1 MRSWVVI
8 ALAAAVTAAGCG
20 GVLKKQYE
28 YEEELYLSLDGSA
41 RVDVNAS
48 VPALVVLRGVDLNV
62 NPRTRFDRDRLRAFF
77 KGPGATVTAVSSSRR
92 YGRRFVHV
100 SIDVADVRSLHRLA
114 AFAWSS
120 YRFDR
125 DGDVYEFKQAV
136 GAPVAER
143 AVEDVGWDGSEMIAF
158 RLHLPSKVPY
168 HNAPS
173 RKTERGNILEWEQ
186 TLTDRLHGAPI
197 DTATGDGIIQVQME
211 TQSILA
217 RTLLL
222 FGSTIVAATLTFAAV
237 IWWVSRRGRDSEISQ
252 LPAAGSRQP

>member
-8 ALAAAVTAAGCG
+8 ALAAAVAAAGCG
-20 GVLKKQYE
+20 GGILKKQYE

-41 RVDVNAS
+41 TLTVNAS
-48 VPALVVLRGVDLNV
+48 VPALVALRGVDLNV
-62 NPRTRFDRDRLRAFF
+62 SPRARFDRDRLRAFYE
-77 KGPGATVTAVSSSRR
+77 GPGATVTAASSSRR

-100 SIDVADVRSLHRLA
+100 SIDVADVRSLQRLA
-114 AFAWSS
+114 PFAWSS

-136 GAPVAER
+136 GAPGGR
-143 AVEDVGWDGSEMIAF
+143 AVEDVGWDGSELIAF
-158 RLHLPSKVPY
+158 RVHLPSKIAF

-173 RKTERGNILEWEQ
+173 HEVERGNILEWEQ
-186 TLTDRLHGAPI
+186 TLTDRLQGTPI
-197 DTATGDGIIQVQME
+197 DIQVQME

-222 FGSTIVAATLTFAAV
+222 FGSTIVAVILTFAAI
-237 IWWVSRRGRDSEISQ
+237 IWWVSRWGRDSDISQ
-252 LPAAGSRQP
+252 LPAAGGRQP

>member
-41 RVDVNAS
+41 TLDVNAS
-48 VPALVVLRGVDLNV
+48 VPALVALRGIDLNV
-62 NPRTRFDRDRLRAFF
+62 SPRARFDRDRLRAFYE
-77 KGPGATVTAVSSSRR
+77 GPGATLTAVSSSRR
-92 YGRRFVHV
+92 HGRRFVHV
-100 SIDVADVRSLHRLA
+100 SIDVADVRSLQRLA
-114 AFAWSS
+114 PFAWSS

-125 DGDVYEFKQAV
+125 DGDVYEFKQTV
-136 GAPVAER
+136 GAPAAGK
-143 AVEDVGWDGSEMIAF
+143 AVEDVGWDGSELIAF
-158 RLHLPSKVPY
+158 RLHLPSKIPY

-186 TLTDRLHGAPI
+186 TLTDRLQGTPI
-197 DTATGDGIIQVQME
+197 DIQVQME

-222 FGSTIVAATLTFAAV
+222 FGSTIVAAILTFAAV

>member
-8 ALAAAVTAAGCG
+8 ALAAAIAAAGC

-28 YEEELYLSLDGSA
+28 YEEELYVSLDGSA
-41 RVDVNAS
+41 TLSVNAS
-48 VPALVVLRGVDLNV
+48 VPALVALRGVDLNV
-62 NPRTRFDRDRLRAFF
+62 SPRARFDRDRLRAFYE
-77 KGPGATVTAVSSSRR
+77 GPGATVTAVSSSRR

-100 SIDVADVRSLHRLA
+100 SIDVADIRSLQRLA
-114 AFAWSS
+114 PFAWSS

-125 DGDVYEFKQAV
+125 DGDVYEFKQTV
-136 GAPVAER
+136 GAPAAGK
-143 AVEDVGWDGSEMIAF
+143 AVEDVGWDGSELIAF
-158 RLHLPSKVPY
+158 RLHLPSKIPF

-173 RKTERGNILEWEQ
+173 RRVERGNILEWEQ
-186 TLTDRLHGAPI
+186 PLADRLQGAPI
-197 DTATGDGIIQVQME
+197 DIQVQME

-222 FGSTIVAATLTFAAV
+222 FGSTIVAAILTFAAV
-237 IWWVSRRGRDSEISQ
+237 IWWVSRRGRDSEISR

>member
-20 GVLKKQYE
+20 GVLKKQHE

-41 RVDVNAS
+41 TLDVNAS
-48 VPALVVLRGVDLNV
+48 VPALVALRGIDLNV
-62 NPRTRFDRDRLRAFF
+62 SPRARFDRDRLRAFYE
-77 KGPGATVTAVSSSRR
+77 GPGSTLTAVSSSRR
-92 YGRRFVHV
+92 HGRRFVHV
-100 SIDVADVRSLHRLA
+100 SIDVADVRSLQRLA
-114 AFAWSS
+114 PFAWSS

-125 DGDVYEFKQAV
+125 DGDVYEFKQTV
-136 GAPVAER
+136 GAPAAGK
-143 AVEDVGWDGSEMIAF
+143 AVEDVGWDGSELIAF
-158 RLHLPSKVPY
+158 RLHLPSKIPY

-173 RKTERGNILEWEQ
+173 HEVERGNILEWEQ
-186 TLTDRLHGAPI
+186 TLTDRLQGTPI
-197 DTATGDGIIQVQME
+197 DIQVQME

-222 FGSTIVAATLTFAAV
+222 FGSTIVAAILTFAAV

>member
-20 GVLKKQYE
+20 GVLKTQYE

-41 RVDVNAS
+41 TLDVNAS
-48 VPALVVLRGVDLNV
+48 VPALVALRGADLNV
-62 NPRTRFDRDRLRAFF
+62 SPRARFDRDRLRAFYE
-77 KGPGATVTAVSSSRR
+77 GPGATVTAVSASRR

-100 SIDVADVRSLHRLA
+100 RIDVADVRSLHKLA
-114 AFAWSS
+114 PFAWSS

-136 GAPVAER
+136 GAPAAGR
-143 AVEDVGWDGSEMIAF
+143 AVADVGWDGSELIAF
-158 RLHLPSKVPY
+158 RLHLPSKIPY

-173 RKTERGNILEWEQ
+173 HEVERGNILEWEQ
-186 TLTDRLHGAPI
+186 TLTDRLQGTPI
-197 DTATGDGIIQVQME
+197 DIQVQME

-222 FGSTIVAATLTFAAV
+222 FGSTIVAAILTFAAI
-237 IWWVSRRGRDSEISQ
+237 IWWLSRRGRDSEIAES
-252 LPAAGSRQP
+252 PS